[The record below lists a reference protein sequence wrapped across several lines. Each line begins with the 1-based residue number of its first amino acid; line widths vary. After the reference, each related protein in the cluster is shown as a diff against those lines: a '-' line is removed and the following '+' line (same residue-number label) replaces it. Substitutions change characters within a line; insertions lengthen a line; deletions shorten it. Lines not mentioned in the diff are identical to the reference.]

1 MAGPR
6 HQQLAIFLFAMALLS
21 ITHSLIDVRLRQ
33 YLHVENAMKDPQAFD
48 IFKERLKKARDM
60 RGLNQTDLANRA
72 GLPPSSVSHFE
83 SGPRKPSFENLKRLA
98 GALNVTTDY
107 LLGRVDSP
115 EASAPVGRLHRDIH
129 KLSADDL
136 KLAEE
141 FVDMLVRRGKSPE
154 TK

>member
-1 MAGPR
+1 
-6 HQQLAIFLFAMALLS
+6 MALLS
-21 ITHSLIDVRLRQ
+21 ITHSLTDMRLRQ
-33 YLHVENAMKDPQAFD
+33 YFYVESAMTENQASD
-48 IFKERLKKARDM
+48 IFKERLKKARDL

-98 GALNVTTDY
+98 SALNVTTDY

-136 KLAEE
+136 KLTEE
-141 FVDMLVRRGKSPE
+141 FVDMLVRRGQNPE
-154 TK
+154 KK